1 MWNGNEFGLR
11 SKNWK
16 AKKIRNPIEYFFGED
31 QGRYIVE
38 INKDNL
44 IKVEKVLQKNNIYYE
59 LIGITQKK
67 YFEIEGLMKSDINDL
82 FKINNQW
89 YNQY

>member
-1 MWNGNEFGLR
+1 MVTYEAILE
-11 SKNWK
+11 
-16 AKKIRNPIEYFFGED
+16 KIL
-31 QGRYIVE
+31 
-38 INKDNL
+38 K
-44 IKVEKVLQKNNIYYE
+44 KNNIYYE
-59 LIGITQKK
+59 LIGNTQKK

>member
-1 MWNGNEFGLR
+1 MAMGSNYGIKIE
-11 SKNWK
+11 KP
-16 AKKIRNPIEYFFGED
+16 KKIINSFEYYFGED

-44 IKVEKVLQKNNIYYE
+44 INVEKVLQKNDIYYE
-59 LIGITQKK
+59 LIGVTQKK

>member
-1 MWNGNEFGLR
+1 MAMSSNYGIKIE
-11 SKNWK
+11 KP
-16 AKKIRNPIEYFFGED
+16 KKIRNPIEYFFGED

-44 IKVEKVLQKNNIYYE
+44 KKVEKVLQKNDIYYE

-67 YFEIEGLMKSDINDL
+67 YFEIKGLMKSDINDL
-82 FKINNQW
+82 FKINSQW